1 MTTISRES
9 ARTIIAQALAAGT
22 DAGMKPLSVAVVD
35 AGGNLIAFERSDG
48 APAGRFELADGK
60 ANACIMMGI
69 PTSAIMAR
77 AEQQPY
83 FVNALS
89 VAYKGR
95 FVPVT
100 GGVLVTDNTG
110 DIIGAVGVTGDTSD
124 NDAAAAVAGIKAAGF
139 NAIA

>member
-1 MTTISRES
+1 MTTISHES
-9 ARTIIAQALAAGT
+9 ARTIIAQALATGT

-35 AGGNLIAFERSDG
+35 AGGNLIAFERGDG
-48 APAGRFELADGK
+48 APGGRFELADGK

-100 GGVLVTDNTG
+100 GGVLVTDNNG
-110 DIIGAVGVTGDTSD
+110 DIIGAVGVTGDISD
-124 NDAAAAVAGIKAAGF
+124 NDAAAAIAGIKAAGF
-139 NAIA
+139 NSIA